1 MQTTREMTAPLPGRP
16 MLHALAKSWW
26 LLLLRGI
33 AAILFGILAFI
44 WPGLTL
50 VTLVLLYG
58 AFALVDGV
66 ISLIA
71 AFTGSAKPVPTWWL
85 VVVGL
90 LGIAAGIVTFAWPGI
105 TAVLLVLFIGAW
117 ALVHG
122 IFEIIG
128 AIQLRKEIDNEWM
141 LILGG
146 LLSVVFGLIVL
157 FAPGAGALGLIWAIA
172 AYSIVF
178 GILFIALALRLR
190 KHRDAAGPPAAA

>member
-1 MQTTREMTAPLPGRP
+1 VLEVNAMQTSTPVPLPDRP
-16 MLHALAKSWW
+16 MLHALAKCWW
-26 LLLLRGI
+26 VLLLRGI
-33 AAILFGILAFI
+33 AAIAFGVLAFI

-66 ISLIA
+66 LSLVA
-71 AFTGSAKPVPTWWL
+71 AFSGGAKPVPTWWL

-90 LGIAAGIVTFAWPGI
+90 IGIAAGVVTFLWPGV
-105 TAVLLVLFIGAW
+105 TAILLVLFIGAW

-146 LLSVVFGLIVL
+146 LLSVLFGAVVLI
-157 FAPGAGALGLIWAIA
+157 APGAGALGLVWVIA

-178 GILFIALALRLR
+178 GILFVALSLRLR
-190 KHRDAAGPPAAA
+190 KHSGI